1 MKVIHFILD
10 RLKEIKA
17 FINPP
22 RAYSWQTVILL
33 SLFSWVMSLLATY
46 LVRNFLANCGWIFLI
61 WGVAWAT
68 SENPIKIG
76 NLSLSPWI
84 TGSLVS
90 IYLFGR
96 NEDGISSLTLISWT
110 PISALIAVLPNFF
123 DKGLKLRL
131 PSRKTRQGLI
141 NLFLSQLV
149 ISCWFQFYFV
159 IESWVDQYPSLL
171 ADDFSNS
178 HFVFKLPSEEPVVPR
193 GGLILNLMEPQIL
206 EQLNNQPWSD
216 IEQWRS
222 QHQKTIA
229 AIVKK
234 VEKELPRSDEDM
246 WWRFDSQVSPNPPGY
261 NLQLQATWYG
271 PRSQANPYNIK
282 KNCQISPVYQQ
293 LDADSSTTLTPVS
306 EVRCIPATPPTW
318 E

>member
-1 MKVIHFILD
+1 MKIIQFVID
-10 RLKEIKA
+10 RLKELKS
-17 FINPP
+17 FITPP
-22 RAYSWQTVILL
+22 KAYSWQTVILL
-33 SLFSWVMSLLATY
+33 SLFSWVMSLLATD

-76 NLSLSPWI
+76 DLSLSPWI
-84 TGSLVS
+84 TGALVS

-96 NEDGISSLTLISWT
+96 NEDGISPTTLISW
-110 PISALIAVLPNFF
+110 PAISAMIAALPNFF
-123 DKGLKLRL
+123 DKGLKFRL
-131 PSRKTRQGLI
+131 PSRETRHRLI

-178 HFVFKLPSEEPVVPR
+178 HFVFKLPSEEQVVPR

-206 EQLNNQPWSD
+206 EQLNNQPWAE

-222 QHQKTIA
+222 QSQNTIETL
-229 AIVKK
+229 IEK
-234 VEKELPRSDEDM
+234 VEKELPQSKEEL

-261 NLQLQATWYG
+261 NLQLQATWSG
-271 PRSQANPYNIK
+271 PRSQAKPYNIR
-282 KNCQISPVYQQ
+282 KNCQINPIYQQ
-293 LDADSSTTLTPVS
+293 LDAESSITLDRIS
-306 EVRCIPATPPTW
+306 EVRCFPPSPLTW